1 MEPFFAMATL
11 TIKNIPKELYERLKA
26 LAKLRHRS
34 LNSEII
40 NSLEKAVG
48 VGEVDPEKIRAE
60 IREFRKKVKGTV
72 SLEELGKSVNEGRS

>member
-1 MEPFFAMATL
+1 MATL

-48 VGEVDPEKIRAE
+48 IGEVDPEKIRAE
-60 IREFRKKVKGTV
+60 IREFRKKVRGSV
-72 SLEELGKSVNEGRS
+72 SQEEIGQSINEGRP